1 MGPGGGH
8 PGLIEKL
15 APCVTRRGHRL
26 RYSSVESRSDA
37 ELYQALAPELVRYAT
52 MLVGPTDAHDVVAN
66 AVVAAMASPRWADIT
81 NRRAYL
87 YRATTTKAQDHIRA
101 ATGRRRREEAAARLL
116 STSWTGEVP
125 PEVVEAVAS
134 LSPRQRAVI
143 HLTYWD
149 DLTPSAV
156 AEILGISDGSVR
168 RHLARARAHLR
179 DRLAPPLPPR
189 GGSHPMSQ
197 TNGFPR
203 PGDDTDELITRA
215 WGQMVADAPEAPA
228 FELLPWESVGE
239 GAPGPA
245 SGRGRWALVGVAS
258 VVVVVVIGLGLALR
272 GNGAPTEPDP
282 AITSAPTSSPTSTTP
297 PTTDPADDT
306 IQSVDRT
313 PDSPYLPTW
322 IPAGFDVSKIRWL
335 DGPPELE
342 GPDWSAA
349 DQLVLGDSADA
360 STVAVHLDGRRYAT
374 SEDLERARWLED
386 AQMVQLGGPS
396 EALAVG
402 GTVFAYDGVVEPSF
416 QFATFH
422 GTVDD
427 VLVTGFVQGELGPSE
442 LARLLSS
449 LTVEDGD
456 GALQLD
462 LDLGGTDL
470 LVLDHREPP
479 RDRISGYEL
488 EFTDGATTF
497 TAVFSPGASEAS
509 IASGAVARDGERF
522 DGERGTGFFE
532 SQPEVAGALGAR
544 RLFWWVPTTT
554 VQVWF
559 GGVLS
564 DDDAVRFADSVE
576 ATDAAGWH
584 ATVEGL
590 SSELIDYG
598 PIVLPEDP
606 QQVLADRL
614 AEQERIGAEGDLA
627 DLDVAEI
634 ATFVSSVRGGP
645 LPDAV
650 GVSVIGPVEAGQLMA
665 ANNFLPETTWH
676 ALVAFGLVEG
686 SDDRDRWIEARRAG
700 VRGACCHGNQVTLIE
715 GQPQR
720 EAEVVVA
727 HELTHLHDFLVLGA
741 QPKTSQEL
749 VPVWGALSEGNATRV
764 MRAYRDERG
773 IDLDLERRSYETDD
787 MPVPV
792 RRLFRF
798 PYLDGETFVAAI
810 AAEGGEPAVDRALL
824 EAPPASSEHILH
836 PDHYLAG
843 DEPID
848 VAAPDAPTGAVIT
861 ARGTLGAFM
870 LALAAEDALG
880 WDDAVELVGAW
891 AGDSYVA
898 WSSGGQHCL
907 AAAVT
912 LDDAASARQLAAALG
927 PDASAT
933 GSRLAVETCG

>member
-1 MGPGGGH
+1 M
-8 PGLIEKL
+8 
-15 APCVTRRGHRL
+15 
-26 RYSSVESRSDA
+26 
-37 ELYQALAPELVRYAT
+37 
-52 MLVGPTDAHDVVAN
+52 
-66 AVVAAMASPRWADIT
+66 
-81 NRRAYL
+81 
-87 YRATTTKAQDHIRA
+87 
-101 ATGRRRREEAAARLL
+101 
-116 STSWTGEVP
+116 
-125 PEVVEAVAS
+125 
-134 LSPRQRAVI
+134 
-143 HLTYWD
+143 
-149 DLTPSAV
+149 TP
-156 AEILGISDGSVR
+156 
-168 RHLARARAHLR
+168 
-179 DRLAPPLPPR
+179 
-189 GGSHPMSQ
+189 

-203 PGDDTDELITRA
+203 PGGDTDELITHA
-215 WGQMVADAPEAPA
+215 WGQMVADAPEASA
-228 FELLPWESVGE
+228 FELLPWESVRD

-245 SGRGRWALVGVAS
+245 SSRGRWALVAVAS
-258 VVVVVVIGLGLALR
+258 LLVVVVIGLGLALR
-272 GNGAPTEPDP
+272 GDGASTEHDP
-282 AITSAPTSSPTSTTP
+282 AATSSPTSSPPSTTP
-297 PTTDPADDT
+297 PTSDPAGDT

-322 IPAGFDVSKIRWL
+322 IPAGFELSKIRWL
-335 DGPPELE
+335 EGPPELE

-360 STVAVHLDGRRYAT
+360 STMSVHLDGRRYAT
-374 SEDLERARWLED
+374 SDDLERARWLED

-402 GTVFAYDGVVEPSF
+402 GTVFAYDRVVEPSF

-422 GTVDD
+422 GTIGD
-427 VLVTGFVQGELGPSE
+427 VLVTGFIQGELAPSE

-449 LTVEDGD
+449 LAIEDGD
-456 GALQLD
+456 GTLRLD
-462 LDLGGTDL
+462 LDLSGTDL

-479 RDRISGYEL
+479 EDRVSGYEL
-488 EFTDGATTF
+488 EFTDGAATF
-497 TAVFSPGASEAS
+497 SAVFSPGASEAS

-544 RLFWWVPTTT
+544 RLFWWVPTAT

-559 GGVLS
+559 GNVLS

-584 ATVEGL
+584 AAVEGL

-614 AEQERIGAEGDLA
+614 AEQERIGAEGGLA

-645 LPDAV
+645 LPDGV
-650 GVSVIGPVEAGQLMA
+650 GVHLIGPVEAGQLMA
-665 ANNFLPETTWH
+665 ATNVLPETTWH
-676 ALVAFGLVEG
+676 ALVAFGLVEAT
-686 SDDRDRWIEARRAG
+686 DDRDRWIEARRAG
-700 VRGACCHGNQVTLIE
+700 TRGACCNGNQVTLID

-720 EAEVVVA
+720 EADVVVA
-727 HELTHLHDFLVLGA
+727 HELTHLYDFLVLGA
-741 QPKTSQEL
+741 KPATSQEL

-773 IDLDLERRSYETDD
+773 IELDLERRSYETDD
-787 MPVPV
+787 MPVAV

-798 PYLDGETFVAAI
+798 PYLDGERFVAAI

-824 EAPPASSEHILH
+824 DAPPASSEHILH
-836 PDHYLAG
+836 PDRYLAG

-848 VAAPDAPTGAVIT
+848 VAAPDAPTGAVVT
-861 ARGTLGAFM
+861 ARGTLGAFVV
-870 LALAAEDALG
+870 ALAAEDALG
-880 WDDAVELVGAW
+880 WDGAVELVGTW

-898 WSSGGQHCL
+898 WSSGGQRCL
-907 AAAVT
+907 AAAIA
-912 LDDAASARQLAAALG
+912 LDDAASARQLATALG
-927 PDASAT
+927 PGAVANA
-933 GSRLAVETCG
+933 SRLTIETCG